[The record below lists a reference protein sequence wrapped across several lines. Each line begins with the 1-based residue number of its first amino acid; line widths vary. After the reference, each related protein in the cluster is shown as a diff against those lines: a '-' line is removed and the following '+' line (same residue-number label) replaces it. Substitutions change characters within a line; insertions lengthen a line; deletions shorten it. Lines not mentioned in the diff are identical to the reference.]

1 VRVQPIFSARK
12 ICADPQKVNRFSS
25 VNIADCQFPIANFRL
40 PIDRLIPA
48 NRQLAIGNRQWW
60 RILIGFVKLQRMT
73 QSQSL
78 PMNFGGIEE
87 EEFSSFDSARILV
100 WPVSY
105 EGTVSY
111 GGGTGRGAA
120 AIIDASRNMELYD
133 EETDAEVYKLGIH
146 TVTESP
152 SIESPERMMNSLYE
166 RAKELLASEKFITMI
181 GGEHS
186 ISGPVI
192 RAHAETYTDLSVLQ
206 IDAHADLRDSY
217 DGTPHSHASI
227 MARVVKD
234 LRIPSVQ
241 VGIRSISVDEAR
253 DLDKLPTRIF
263 WAKDIVGRD
272 DWWEDA
278 VEGLSE
284 NVYLT
289 IDIDGLDPSLV
300 SATGTP
306 EPGGLGWYE
315 TVGLIRTVARTRN
328 VVGMDLTEYSYIE
341 GQNASAFLCAKLIYK
356 TLAFVFENE
365 TEKVRSVPPHR

>member
-1 VRVQPIFSARK
+1 MSESA
-12 ICADPQKVNRFSS
+12 
-25 VNIADCQFPIANFRL
+25 
-40 PIDRLIPA
+40 
-48 NRQLAIGNRQWW
+48 
-60 RILIGFVKLQRMT
+60 
-73 QSQSL
+73 SL
-78 PMNFGGIEE
+78 PMNFGGIAE
-87 EEFSSFDSARILV
+87 EEFSSFKNSRILV
-100 WPVSY
+100 WPISY

-146 TVTESP
+146 TVDESASVDP
-152 SIESPERMMNSLYE
+152 PEQMMNSLYD
-166 RAKELLASEKFITMI
+166 RAKELISHNKFVTMI

-186 ISGPVI
+186 VSAPVI
-192 RAHAETYTDLSVLQ
+192 RAHAEKYPDLSVLQ

-217 DGTPHSHASI
+217 DGTPYSHASI

-234 LRIPSVQ
+234 LRIPAVQ

-253 DLDKLPTRIF
+253 VIDELPTRIF
-263 WAKDIVGRD
+263 WARDIASRD
-272 DWWEDA
+272 DWWDDA
-278 VEGLSE
+278 VEGLTE

-315 TVGLIRTVARTRN
+315 TIGLIKTLARKRR
-328 VVGMDLTEYSYIE
+328 VVGMDLTEYSYVE
-341 GQNASAFLCAKLIYK
+341 GQSASAFLCAKLIYK
-356 TLAFVFENE
+356 TLAFVFEKE
-365 TEKVRSVPPHR
+365 TERVRG